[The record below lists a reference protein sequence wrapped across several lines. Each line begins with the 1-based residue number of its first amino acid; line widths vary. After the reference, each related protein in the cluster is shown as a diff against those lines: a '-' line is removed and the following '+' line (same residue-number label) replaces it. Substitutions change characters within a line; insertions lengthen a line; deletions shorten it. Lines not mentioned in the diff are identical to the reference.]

1 MGWKEYHFNIWTF
14 QHFNLLNK
22 NMAETKTAAKTEPKA
37 VKPAAAKAVAPTK
50 PATADK
56 PATPT
61 KAAAPKKVN
70 KDEMMQ
76 KHQQMV
82 QFVQNMLGNM
92 ENEMKRIRL
101 TLNQLAKFDPEN
113 PESVE
118 HKDAEQT
125 MGTQDLKSYSE
136 ENAEVVEGKFDGYFM
151 IGNDQK
157 KYPVPLNYSSK
168 TKLVPWDFLKLKIL
182 EDGKFIYKLIQPVER
197 KHIRAVLSKT
207 DDNKF
212 VAITD
217 DGKNYFL
224 NQAAVTFFKGKSGDE
239 LYILINDKEEMSFAA
254 IEAIIKK

>member
-1 MGWKEYHFNIWTF
+1 MTETQEPSTAGKTGT
-14 QHFNLLNK
+14 K
-22 NMAETKTAAKTEPKA
+22 PAPKETKTAKVATKT
-37 VKPAAAKAVAPTK
+37 TS
-50 PATADK
+50 
-56 PATPT
+56 T
-61 KAAAPKKVN
+61 KAGAPKKVN
-70 KDEMMQ
+70 KDEMIQ

-82 QFVQNMLGNM
+82 KFVQNLLENM
-92 ENEMKRIRL
+92 ENDMKRIRL
-101 TLNQLAKFDPEN
+101 ALNQLAKFDPED
-113 PESVE
+113 PESVK

-125 MGTQDLKSYSE
+125 IGEQELKSYSE

-151 IGNDQK
+151 IGADQK

-168 TKLVPWDFLKLKIL
+168 TKLVAWDLLKLKIL

>member
-1 MGWKEYHFNIWTF
+1 
-14 QHFNLLNK
+14 
-22 NMAETKTAAKTEPKA
+22 MAETQKSSDAGKTTAKVEPKA
-37 VKPAAAKAVAPTK
+37 VKPVAKATAPAK
-50 PATADK
+50 AT
-56 PATPT
+56 TP
-61 KAAAPKKVN
+61 KIN
-70 KDEMMQ
+70 KEEMMQ

-92 ENEMKRIRL
+92 ENDMKRIKL

-125 MGTQDLKSYSE
+125 GEQELKSYSE

-151 IGNDQK
+151 IGADQK

-239 LYILINDKEEMSFAA
+239 LYILINDKEEMGFAA

>member
-1 MGWKEYHFNIWTF
+1 
-14 QHFNLLNK
+14 
-22 NMAETKTAAKTEPKA
+22 MAETKTPAKVEPKA
-37 VKPAAAKAVAPTK
+37 VKPVAKATTPSK
-50 PATADK
+50 PAAS
-56 PATPT
+56 A

-70 KDEMMQ
+70 KDEMIQ

-82 QFVQNMLGNM
+82 QFVQNLLGSM
-92 ENEMKRIRL
+92 ENDMKRIKL
-101 TLNQLAKFDPEN
+101 ALNQLAKFDPED

-125 MGTQDLKSYSE
+125 VWSQELKSYSE

-151 IGNDQK
+151 IGANQK

-212 VAITD
+212 IAITD

-239 LYILINDKEEMSFAA
+239 LYILINDKEEMWFAA

>member
-1 MGWKEYHFNIWTF
+1 MTEV
-14 QHFNLLNK
+14 
-22 NMAETKTAAKTEPKA
+22 KTVAKAEPKA
-37 VKPAAAKAVAPTK
+37 TKPAA
-50 PATADK
+50 
-56 PATPT
+56 

-82 QFVQNMLGNM
+82 QFIQNMLGNM
-92 ENEMKRIRL
+92 ENDMKRIKL

-113 PESVE
+113 PDSIETKE
-118 HKDAEQT
+118 TEQT
-125 MGTQDLKSYSE
+125 GTAELKSYSE
-136 ENAEVVEGKFDGYFM
+136 ENAEVVEGTFDGYFM

-168 TKLVPWDFLKLKIL
+168 TKLVPWDHLKLKIL

-197 KHIRAVLSKT
+197 KHVRAVLSKT

-224 NQAAVTFFKGKSGDE
+224 NQAAVTFFKGKAGDE
-239 LYILINDKEEMSFAA
+239 LYILINDKEEMGFAA

>member
-1 MGWKEYHFNIWTF
+1 
-14 QHFNLLNK
+14 
-22 NMAETKTAAKTEPKA
+22 MAETKTAAKAEPK
-37 VKPAAAKAVAPTK
+37 VTK
-50 PATADK
+50 PVAADK
-56 PATPT
+56 PVVAKTTPARESSSAG

-82 QFVQNMLGNM
+82 QFVQNLLGSM
-92 ENEMKRIRL
+92 ENDMKRIRL
-101 TLNQLAKFDPEN
+101 ALNQLAKFDPED

-125 MGTQDLKSYSE
+125 AGSQELKSYSE

-151 IGNDQK
+151 IGADQK

-168 TKLVPWDFLKLKIL
+168 TKLVPWDLLKLKIL
-182 EDGKFIYKLIQPVER
+182 EDGKFIYKLIQPIER